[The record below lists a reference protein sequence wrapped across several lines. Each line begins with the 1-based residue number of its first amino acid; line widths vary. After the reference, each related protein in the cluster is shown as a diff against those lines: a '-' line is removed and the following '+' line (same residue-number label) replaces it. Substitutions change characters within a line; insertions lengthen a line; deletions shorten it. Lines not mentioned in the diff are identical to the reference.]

1 MTEIRCA
8 VEFREDETRKG
19 PGRLTGTLIRYG
31 DTSGEHGTE
40 VFRRG
45 SLSWPDNGVVLREQH
60 NRMAPIVRFV
70 PEVRGDD
77 VLVDVQLPDTGRGRD
92 AATMVRNG
100 TMTGLSVEFEA
111 LSDTQRG
118 AMREIITGRL
128 MGAGLV
134 DDPSYAESTVNVR
147 AKRPAGRRRIWL

>member
-1 MTEIRCA
+1 
-8 VEFREDETRKG
+8 
-19 PGRLTGTLIRYG
+19 
-31 DTSGEHGTE
+31 
-40 VFRRG
+40 
-45 SLSWPDNGVVLREQH
+45 
-60 NRMAPIVRFV
+60 MAPIVRFV

-77 VLVDVQLPDTGRGRD
+77 VVVDVQLPDTGRGRD

-118 AMREIITGRL
+118 AMREIIAGRL